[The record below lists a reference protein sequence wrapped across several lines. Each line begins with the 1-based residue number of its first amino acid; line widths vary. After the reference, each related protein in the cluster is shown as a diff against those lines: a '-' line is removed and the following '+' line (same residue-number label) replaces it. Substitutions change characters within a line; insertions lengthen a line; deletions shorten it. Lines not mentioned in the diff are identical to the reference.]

1 MKEINLLDK
10 SVYNRIAAGEVVE
23 RPLSI
28 VKELIENSID
38 AGATA
43 VSIDIR
49 NGGMTRISVSDNG
62 KGISPEDVPTAFMA
76 HATSKIKC
84 ADDLDNIATLGFRGE
99 ALPSIAAVSCVKM
112 NTRIPGSETGFSYTV
127 DNGEVTDS
135 GLCGCPV
142 GTNVTVTNLFDKIPA
157 RKKFIKKAS
166 LEEAAITNTVSRL
179 ILANYR
185 VAFKY
190 SINGKVTLRSSG
202 QSMESAIYAVY
213 GKDFFDSLLPV
224 NAAYMDVSLSGY
236 ACKPSSSKHSKSFQT
251 LIVNGR
257 YVYNE
262 DVSYWIYGCYMN
274 YLMKRQYPAYVLYLN
289 LPFDLVDVNVHPN
302 KLEIKFADET
312 LVKKII
318 TDAVKHQIVDNLMLP
333 KNFVADPLSNL
344 NESSVDSNDS
354 DTIYAATRKAP
365 EKIETNPE
373 NEKFNSSILGEIRT
387 ERIQSNYVEPS
398 AFSDSAEKNSYRFF
412 QETIAD
418 LSKNGQ
424 TGASDNHDS
433 YGENNHVNADAN
445 KTFFKKLVEEISD
458 SDVTRFTD
466 SKSADAVQQYIDT
479 EREVIYCGKLF
490 NTYLIYECG
499 NDAYIIDQHAAHERI
514 LYDKLVDSYNNHSL
528 AVQQMLI
535 PYTFTLNAEESEN
548 FSARL
553 NELKEYGFQ
562 IERYEGTTF
571 SLKSVPS
578 ECAEMDIAD
587 FINRLIQNINLKI
600 PIAKTDSFKDKL
612 AQWACKAAVK
622 GGMDIPQREIDEL
635 IRQTVTNGRILV
647 CPHGRPIIIR
657 LAKTDIEKML
667 KRIV

>member
-43 VSIDIR
+43 VSIDIQ
-49 NGGMTRISVSDNG
+49 NGGLTRISVSDNG

-76 HATSKIKC
+76 HATSKIKS

-99 ALPSIAAVSCVKM
+99 ALPSIAAVSCVKI
-112 NTRIPGSETGFSYTV
+112 NTRTPGSETGFSYTV

-157 RKKFIKKAS
+157 RKKFLKKTS

-179 ILANYR
+179 MLANYN

-202 QSMESAIYAVY
+202 QSMASAVYAVY
-213 GKDFFDSLLPV
+213 GKDFFNSLLPV
-224 NAAYMDVSLSGY
+224 DSTYMDVSLSGY
-236 ACKPSSSKHSKSFQT
+236 ACKLSSSKHTKSFQT

-262 DVSYWIYGCYMN
+262 DVSHWIYGCYMN

-302 KLEIKFADET
+302 KLEIKFANET

-318 TDAVKHQIVDNLMLP
+318 TDAVKYQIIDNLMLP
-333 KNFVADPLSNL
+333 QDFAGESLSKSDEN
-344 NESSVDSNDS
+344 NVDCDDSVTSVMR
-354 DTIYAATRKAP
+354 TIP
-365 EKIETNPE
+365 EKIETNSE
-373 NEKFNSSILGEIRT
+373 NEKFNSTILGEIRT
-387 ERIQSNYVEPS
+387 ERVQSNYVEPLT
-398 AFSDSAEKNSYRFF
+398 FSDSTERNTYRLF
-412 QETIAD
+412 QETIAGI
-418 LSKNGQ
+418 SKDTQNKETQ
-424 TGASDNHDS
+424 NDASNNRSLDNESTDT
-433 YGENNHVNADAN
+433 D
-445 KTFFKKLVEEISD
+445 KTFFKKLIDEISD

-466 SKSADAVQQYIDT
+466 KKSTDAVQQSIDF
-479 EREVIYCGKLF
+479 EREVSYCGKIF

-499 NDAYIIDQHAAHERI
+499 TDAYIIDQHAAHERI

-528 AVQQMLI
+528 AVQPMLI
-535 PYTFTLNAEESEN
+535 PYTFTLNVEESEN
-548 FSARL
+548 FSSKL
-553 NELKEYGFQ
+553 NELEEYGFH
-562 IERYEGTTF
+562 IERYDGTTF
-571 SLKSVPS
+571 SLKSIPAT
-578 ECAEMDIAD
+578 CAEMDIPD
-587 FINRLIQNINLKI
+587 FINKLIQNISLKI
-600 PIAKTDSFKDKL
+600 PISKTDSFKDKL
-612 AQWACKAAVK
+612 AQWACKAAIK
-622 GGMDIPQREIDEL
+622 GCMDIQRREIDEL
-635 IRQTVTNGRILV
+635 IKQTVVNGRILV

-657 LAKTDIEKML
+657 LGKTDVEKMF
-667 KRIV
+667 KRII